1 MANLKVRDVAERLDV
16 SSKTVYKWLREG
28 LIPASRLGKSWI
40 ISEDA
45 LQAALAPGSNRPL
58 ASAVVDQDAKD
69 SASGSDAM
77 STQESQSR
85 VAGQTV
91 SPAVSLGP
99 VERRT
104 PVGRINVAVIGL
116 GNCASSLIQGIHK
129 YGEVDDN
136 SPPVPGVM
144 HNVLGGY
151 TIGDVNVVA
160 AFDVDKEKVGV
171 DINEAIFARTNN
183 ALQFHDV
190 PRAGISVDRGMTHDG
205 IGQYLE
211 DVVEKAP
218 GSTADIVGIL
228 RDREVDVVIN
238 YLPVGSEQATK
249 WYVEQILAAGCA
261 FVNCIPVF
269 IANQP
274 YWQKRFDD
282 RGLPVVGDDIK
293 SQVGATIIHRVLA
306 RLFEDRG
313 VRLDRT
319 YQLNF
324 GGNTDFYNM
333 LERARLVTKKIS
345 KTQSVQ
351 SQLEKELPTDDVHI
365 GPSDH
370 VPWLE
375 DRKWAYIR
383 LEGTSWGDVP
393 LNVELKLEVEDSPN
407 SAGVAIDAIRSA
419 KIAMDNG
426 VSGAVEPASAYFMK
440 SPPVQMRDD
449 DARKAVIEFA
459 NGSNGSV

>member
-1 MANLKVRDVAERLDV
+1 MANLRVRDVAERLDV

-45 LQAALAPGSNRPL
+45 LNAALAPGSNRPL
-58 ASAVVDQDAKD
+58 ASAVVDPV
-69 SASGSDAM
+69 SEGTSSGSAAE
-77 STQESQSR
+77 STQESRSR
-85 VAGQTV
+85 DFEPIGSVRA
-91 SPAVSLGP
+91 

-129 YGEVDDN
+129 YGEVDEN
-136 SPPVPGVM
+136 SSPVPGVM

-171 DINEAIFARTNN
+171 DINEAIFAKTNN
-183 ALQFHDV
+183 ALPFHEV
-190 PRAGISVDRGMTHDG
+190 PSAGIKVDRGMTHDG

-218 GSTADIVGIL
+218 GATSDIVGIL
-228 RDREVDVVIN
+228 REREVDVVIN

-249 WYVEQILAAGCA
+249 WYVEQVLAAGCA

-269 IANQP
+269 IASEA

-293 SQVGATIIHRVLA
+293 SQVGATIIHRLLA

-313 VRLDRT
+313 VRLDKT

-333 LERARLVTKKIS
+333 LERSRLVTKKIS

-351 SQLEKELPTDDVHI
+351 SQLEKDLPTDDVHI
-365 GPSDH
+365 SPSDH
-370 VPWLE
+370 VAWLE

-419 KIAMDNG
+419 KIAMDKG
-426 VSGAVEPASAYFMK
+426 LSGAVEPASAYFMK

-449 DARKAVIEFA
+449 DARRAVIEFA
-459 NGSNGSV
+459 ENGVV

>member
-1 MANLKVRDVAERLDV
+1 MVNLKVRDVAERLDV

-28 LIPASRLGKSWI
+28 LIPASRLGKRWI
-40 ISEDA
+40 ISEGA
-45 LQAALAPGSNRPL
+45 LQQVLSPGSDQSL
-58 ASAVVDQDAKD
+58 TTDVVNLSEEEMTNSTVED
-69 SASGSDAM
+69 
-77 STQESQSR
+77 STQKTPSR
-85 VAGQTV
+85 HE
-91 SPAVSLGP
+91 PALVQVKP
-99 VERRT
+99 VERST
-104 PVGRINVAVIGL
+104 PVGSINVAVIGL

-129 YGEVDDN
+129 YSEVDEN
-136 SPPVPGVM
+136 SPPVPGIM

-160 AFDVDKEKVGV
+160 AFDVDKEKVGI
-171 DINEAIFARTNN
+171 DINEAIFAKTNN
-183 ALQFHDV
+183 ALRFHDV
-190 PRAGISVDRGMTHDG
+190 PRAGVMVDRGMTHDG

-218 GSTADIVGIL
+218 GSTADIVSIL

-261 FVNCIPVF
+261 FINCIPVF
-269 IANQP
+269 IASQQ
-274 YWQKRFDD
+274 YWQKRFQDK
-282 RGLPVVGDDIK
+282 GLPVIGDDIK
-293 SQVGATIIHRVLA
+293 SQVGATIIHRALA

-313 VRLDRT
+313 VQLDRT

-351 SQLEKELPTDDVHI
+351 SQLEEELPTNDVHI
-365 GPSDH
+365 SPSDH
-370 VPWLE
+370 VAWLE

-407 SAGVAIDAIRSA
+407 SAGVAIDAIRCA
-419 KIAMDNG
+419 KIALDNG
-426 VSGAVEPASAYFMK
+426 DSGAIESVSAYFMK

-449 DARKAVIEFA
+449 DARRSVVEFA
-459 NGSNGSV
+459 TNSGEVG

>member
-1 MANLKVRDVAERLDV
+1 MANLRVRDVAERLDV

-45 LQAALAPGSNRPL
+45 LDAALAPGSNRPL
-58 ASAVVDQDAKD
+58 ASAVVDPV
-69 SASGSDAM
+69 SEGTSSGSVAE
-77 STQESQSR
+77 STQESRSR
-85 VAGQTV
+85 DVEPIV
-91 SPAVSLGP
+91 SVRS

-129 YGEVDDN
+129 YGEVDEN
-136 SPPVPGVM
+136 SAPVPGVM

-171 DINEAIFARTNN
+171 DINEAIFAKTNN
-183 ALQFHDV
+183 ALPFHDV
-190 PRAGISVDRGMTHDG
+190 PSAGIAVDRGMTHDG

-211 DVVEKAP
+211 DVVEKASGP
-218 GSTADIVGIL
+218 TSDIVGIL
-228 RDREVDVVIN
+228 REREVDVVIN

-249 WYVEQILAAGCA
+249 WYVEQVLAAGCA

-269 IANQP
+269 IASEA

-293 SQVGATIIHRVLA
+293 SQVGATIIHRLLA

-313 VRLDRT
+313 VRLDKT

-351 SQLEKELPTDDVHI
+351 SQLEKDLPTDDVHI
-365 GPSDH
+365 SPSDH
-370 VPWLE
+370 VAWLE

-419 KIAMDNG
+419 KIAMDKG
-426 VSGAVEPASAYFMK
+426 LSGAVEPASAYFMK

-449 DARKAVIEFA
+449 DARRAVVEFA
-459 NGSNGSV
+459 TGSNGAVV

>member
-16 SSKTVYKWLREG
+16 SSKTVYKWLHEG

-45 LQAALAPGSNRPL
+45 LQAALAPDTNRPL
-58 ASAVVDQDAKD
+58 ARSTVQAPDTPSTSAT
-69 SASGSDAM
+69 SS
-77 STQESQSR
+77 STQTPPSRGESIPTISE
-85 VAGQTV
+85 T
-91 SPAVSLGP
+91 PL
-99 VERRT
+99 ERRT

-129 YGEVDDN
+129 YSEVDEN
-136 SPPVPGVM
+136 SAPVPGVM

-160 AFDVDKEKVGV
+160 AFDVDKEKVGI
-171 DINEAIFARTNN
+171 DINEAIFAKTNN
-183 ALQFHDV
+183 ALKFHDV
-190 PRAGISVDRGMTHDG
+190 PAAGVPVDRGMTHDG

-211 DVVEKAP
+211 DIVEKAP
-218 GSTADIVGIL
+218 GATADIVGIL
-228 RDREVDVVIN
+228 REREVDVVIN

-249 WYVEQILAAGCA
+249 WYVEQVLAAGCA

-269 IANQP
+269 IAKEN
-274 YWQKRFDD
+274 YWQKRFEDK
-282 RGLPVVGDDIK
+282 GVPVVGDDIK
-293 SQVGATIIHRVLA
+293 SQVGATIVHRALA

-333 LERARLVTKKIS
+333 LERSRLVSKKIS

-351 SQLEKELPTDDVHI
+351 SQLEKELPTNDVHI
-365 GPSDH
+365 SPSDH
-370 VPWLE
+370 VAWLE

-419 KIAMDNG
+419 KIAMDRG
-426 VSGAVEPASAYFMK
+426 ISGAVEPASAYFMK

-449 DARKAVIEFA
+449 DARRLVAEFA
-459 NGSNGSV
+459 NGNDVA

>member
-1 MANLKVRDVAERLDV
+1 MANLKVREVAERLDV
-16 SSKTVYKWLREG
+16 SRKTVYRWLHEG
-28 LIPASRLGKSWI
+28 LIPGTRLGKTWI
-40 ISEDA
+40 VSEDA
-45 LQAALAPGSNRPL
+45 LEAALAPGTNQPL
-58 ASAVVDQDAKD
+58 RRAEV
-69 SASGSDAM
+69 SAS
-77 STQESQSR
+77 
-85 VAGQTV
+85 
-91 SPAVSLGP
+91 SPATSAAPAGDAVSATPPSDIEQPLVSMKP
-99 VERRT
+99 RERRT
-104 PVGRINVAVIGL
+104 PVGRINVAVIGV
-116 GNCASSLIQGIHK
+116 GNCAASLVQGIYK
-129 YGEVDDN
+129 YGEVDEN
-136 SPPVPGVM
+136 STPVPGVM

-151 TIGDVNVVA
+151 TIGDVNIVA

-171 DINEAIFARTNN
+171 DINEAIFAKTNN
-183 ALQFHDV
+183 ALKFHEV
-190 PRAGISVDRGMTHDG
+190 PPSGVKVDRGMTHDG
-205 IGQYLE
+205 IGEYLS
-211 DVVEKAP
+211 DVVAKAP

-228 RDREVDVVIN
+228 REREVDVVIN

-249 WYVEQILAAGCA
+249 WYVEQVLAAGCA

-274 YWQKRFDD
+274 YWQKRFEDK
-282 RGLPVVGDDIK
+282 GLPVVGDDIK

-333 LERARLVTKKIS
+333 LERARLVTKKVS

-351 SQLEKELPTDDVHI
+351 SQLEKELPTDNVHI

-419 KIAMDNG
+419 KIAMDRG
-426 VSGAVEPASAYFMK
+426 VAGAVEPASAYFMK
-440 SPPVQMRDD
+440 SPPVQMPDD
-449 DARKAVIEFA
+449 DARRQVIEFA
-459 NGSNGSV
+459 NSNGTV

>member
-1 MANLKVRDVAERLDV
+1 MANLRVRDVAERLDV

-28 LIPASRLGKSWI
+28 LIPASRLGRSWI
-40 ISEDA
+40 ISEEALQDA
-45 LQAALAPGSNRPL
+45 LTPGTNRPL
-58 ASAVVDQDAKD
+58 AGAVANEGVGGQVAGSAE
-69 SASGSDAM
+69 S
-77 STQESQSR
+77 STQESRSR
-85 VAGQTV
+85 AQEPFVV
-91 SPAVSLGP
+91 VRP

-129 YGEVDDN
+129 YGEVDEN
-136 SPPVPGVM
+136 SAPVPGVM

-171 DINEAIFARTNN
+171 DINEAIFAKTNN
-183 ALQFHDV
+183 ALPFHDV
-190 PRAGISVDRGMTHDG
+190 PRAGIPVDRGMTHDG
-205 IGQYLE
+205 IGQYLQ
-211 DVVEKAP
+211 DVVKKAP

-249 WYVEQILAAGCA
+249 WYVEQVLAAGCA

-269 IANQP
+269 IAKEA
-274 YWQKRFDD
+274 YWQKRFEDK
-282 RGLPVVGDDIK
+282 GLPVVGDDIK

-333 LERARLVTKKIS
+333 LERARLVDKKIS

-419 KIAMDNG
+419 KIAMDKG
-426 VSGAVEPASAYFMK
+426 FTGAVEPASAYFMK

-449 DARKAVIEFA
+449 DARRAVVEFA
-459 NGSNGSV
+459 NGRNGAV

>member
-16 SSKTVYKWLREG
+16 SSKTVYKWLHEG

-45 LQAALAPGSNRPL
+45 LQTALAPDTNRPRATATQVNDAQVNDEL
-58 ASAVVDQDAKD
+58 AAGNTSSSTQ
-69 SASGSDAM
+69 ASPSDAEQRP
-77 STQESQSR
+77 S
-85 VAGQTV
+85 V
-91 SPAVSLGP
+91 SERPT
-99 VERRT
+99 ERRS
-104 PVGRINVAVIGL
+104 PVGRINVAIIGL
-116 GNCASSLIQGIHK
+116 GNCSSSLIQGIHK
-129 YGEVDDN
+129 YGEVDEN

-151 TIGDVNVVA
+151 TIGDVNIVA

-171 DINEAIFARTNN
+171 DINEAIFAKTNN

-190 PRAGISVDRGMTHDG
+190 PAAGIAVNRGMTHDG

-211 DVVEKAP
+211 DVIEKAP
-218 GSTADIVGIL
+218 GETADIVEIL
-228 RDREVDVVIN
+228 REREVDVVIN

-249 WYVEQILAAGCA
+249 WYVEQVLAAGCA

-274 YWQKRFDD
+274 YWQKRFEDK
-282 RGLPVVGDDIK
+282 GVPVVGDDIK
-293 SQVGATIIHRVLA
+293 SQVGATIVHRALA

-333 LERARLVTKKIS
+333 LERTRLVSKKIS

-351 SQLEKELPTDDVHI
+351 SQLEKELPTNDVHI
-365 GPSDH
+365 SPSDH
-370 VPWLE
+370 VAWLE

-419 KIAMDNG
+419 KIAMDRG
-426 VSGAVEPASAYFMK
+426 IAGAVEPASAYFMK

-449 DARKAVIEFA
+449 DARRLVVEFA
-459 NGSNGSV
+459 NGSNH

>member
-1 MANLKVRDVAERLDV
+1 MANLRVRDVAERLDV

-45 LQAALAPGSNRPL
+45 LNAALAPGSNRPL
-58 ASAVVDQDAKD
+58 ASAAVDPV
-69 SASGSDAM
+69 SEGTSSGSAAE
-77 STQESQSR
+77 STQESRSR
-85 VAGQTV
+85 DIEPIV
-91 SPAVSLGP
+91 SVRS

-129 YGEVDDN
+129 YGEVDEN
-136 SPPVPGVM
+136 SAPVPGVM

-171 DINEAIFARTNN
+171 DINEAIFAKTNN
-183 ALQFHDV
+183 ALPFHDV
-190 PRAGISVDRGMTHDG
+190 PSAGIAVDRGMTHDG

-211 DVVEKAP
+211 DVVEKASGP
-218 GSTADIVGIL
+218 TSDIVGIL
-228 RDREVDVVIN
+228 REREVDVVIN

-249 WYVEQILAAGCA
+249 WYVEQVLAAGCA

-269 IANQP
+269 IASEA

-282 RGLPVVGDDIK
+282 RGLPIVGDDIK
-293 SQVGATIIHRVLA
+293 SQVGATIIHRLLA

-313 VRLDRT
+313 VRLDKT

-333 LERARLVTKKIS
+333 LERTRLVTKKIS

-365 GPSDH
+365 SPSDH
-370 VPWLE
+370 VAWLE

-419 KIAMDNG
+419 KIAMDKG
-426 VSGAVEPASAYFMK
+426 LSGAVEPASAYFMK

-459 NGSNGSV
+459 ENGVV